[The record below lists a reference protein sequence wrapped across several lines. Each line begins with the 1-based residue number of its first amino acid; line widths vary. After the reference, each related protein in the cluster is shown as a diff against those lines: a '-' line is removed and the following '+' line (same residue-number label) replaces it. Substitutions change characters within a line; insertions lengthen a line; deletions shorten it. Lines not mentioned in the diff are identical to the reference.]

1 MGWGSKTMVF
11 LLSFQLFSLGVPA
24 NKILNFSSGEIR
36 DYLPPAVLTL
46 GYGEA
51 TWEVRRRGEGKGG
64 KDASP
69 RAE

>member
-24 NKILNFSSGEIR
+24 TKILNFSSGAIMA
-36 DYLPPAVLTL
+36 YLPPAVLTL
-46 GYGEA
+46 SYGEA
-51 TWEVRRRGEGKGG
+51 MWEVGRRGEGKGS